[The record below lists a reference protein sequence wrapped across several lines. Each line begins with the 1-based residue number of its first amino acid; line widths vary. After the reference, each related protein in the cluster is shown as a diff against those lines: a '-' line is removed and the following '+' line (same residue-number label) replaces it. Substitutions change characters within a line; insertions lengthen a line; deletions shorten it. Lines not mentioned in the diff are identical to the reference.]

1 MADHRHS
8 HGQHPDHVRGG
19 ARPSPLQTHEDV
31 YGAGAPQIEQPPP
44 TPTGGRMGTDSP
56 AAWKHPSYRG
66 VRSRSGK
73 WVSEIREP
81 RKANRIWLG
90 TYPTAEM
97 AAVAYDV
104 AAHALRGAD
113 AVLNFPDRVSS
124 HPAPASTSPS
134 DIRAAAAAAAAAL
147 LEKPE
152 TEKDAAAAQV
162 PSRQSEASGSGQGKE
177 GEFMDE
183 EAIFGMPNLLASM
196 AEGMLMSPPRLS
208 PTGSDDS
215 PEVSEGESLW
225 SYP

>member
-1 MADHRHS
+1 MADHPHS
-8 HGQHPDHVRGG
+8 HVQNPDHVRGS
-19 ARPSPLQTHEDV
+19 ARPSPLQTPGHV
-31 YGAGAPQIEQPPP
+31 HGAHAPQREPTPP
-44 TPTGGRMGTDSP
+44 TDRPT
-56 AAWKHPSYRG
+56 AWKHLSYRG

-90 TYPTAEM
+90 TYATAEM

-104 AAHALRGAD
+104 AAHALRGTD
-113 AVLNFPDRVSS
+113 AVLNFPDDISS

-152 TEKDAAAAQV
+152 REGDAAASQA
-162 PSRQSEASGSGQGKE
+162 PWSEGEASGSGHGKE
-177 GEFMDE
+177 GGFMDE
-183 EAIFGMPNLLASM
+183 EEIFDMPNLLASM

-225 SYP
+225 SYT